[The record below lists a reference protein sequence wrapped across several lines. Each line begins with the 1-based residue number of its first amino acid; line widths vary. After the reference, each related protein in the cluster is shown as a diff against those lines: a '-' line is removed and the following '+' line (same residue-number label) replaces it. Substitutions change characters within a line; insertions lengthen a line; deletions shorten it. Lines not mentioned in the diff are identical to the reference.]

1 MSSGDTGLQKAD
13 MLSGQNF
20 RPQNAKN
27 EKVSEQD
34 LEYLENVTKK
44 LKNGHSYSA
53 AEASHLLDYMFD
65 MDPETGE
72 KLPDKSLFMNSKGE
86 ICVYIH
92 TYIHTCANDRQSNI
106 HLVNEW
112 EREIEHTP
120 SATQEPDHWS
130 VTSCQAHLLAAMVLV
145 QVSDNMGIL
154 LAPPSDICPNS
165 GSAHKPCHI
174 TIQVNAKAITD
185 RLRTP
190 GEVFANR

>member
-34 LEYLENVTKK
+34 LECLENVTKK

-72 KLPDKSLFMNSKGE
+72 KLPGKSLFMNSKGE

-92 TYIHTCANDRQSNI
+92 TYIHVQMTDR
-106 HLVNEW
+106 
-112 EREIEHTP
+112 
-120 SATQEPDHWS
+120 
-130 VTSCQAHLLAAMVLV
+130 VTSTLSMNGNMKLNTPLLRHRSLTTG
-145 QVSDNMGIL
+145 Q
-154 LAPPSDICPNS
+154 
-165 GSAHKPCHI
+165 
-174 TIQVNAKAITD
+174 
-185 RLRTP
+185 
-190 GEVFANR
+190 